1 MSDVAI
7 RASHLSKRYRLG
19 ARREV
24 YATLREAVVSAAQMP
39 LRLLRDRGQL
49 RATPD
54 LWALRDVSFEV
65 KHGEV
70 LGIIGRNGAGKSTL
84 LKLLSRVTRPTTGH
98 AELNG
103 RVGALLEVGTG
114 FHPELSGRENIFLN
128 GAILGM
134 SRAEIVRSF
143 DAIVAFAEIEPF
155 LDTPVKRYSSGMQM
169 RLAFSIAAHLEPD
182 ILIVDEVLAVGDA
195 AFQKKCL
202 GRIGNATREGRT
214 VLFVSHNMPTLLALC
229 DRALLLDGGALIDE
243 GSTPRIV
250 ERYLAAQ
257 LANGSI
263 GLDERYD
270 RSGDGSVRLTS
281 VRIENAADIGAA
293 IRSGSRIKVV
303 LGYRSAAPL
312 HQPQFVVSILDQM
325 DIGLFV
331 LHNEMGGG
339 LPDVL
344 PPQGYVS
351 CFTEP
356 INLTPGRCM
365 VHLEVLKGNAR
376 ADYVPYAASFEVEA
390 DGSSAGTPPREWAL
404 CLLGNSWQFSQ
415 VSHV

>member
-1 MSDVAI
+1 M
-7 RASHLSKRYRLG
+7 
-19 ARREV
+19 
-24 YATLREAVVSAAQMP
+24 YATLRDAVASVAQTP
-39 LRLLRDRGQL
+39 LRVLRDRSL
-49 RATPD
+49 VRARPE
-54 LWALRDVSFEV
+54 LWALQDVSFEV

-70 LGIIGRNGAGKSTL
+70 LGIVGRNGAGKSTL
-84 LKLLSRVTRPTTGH
+84 LKLLSRVTRPTTGR
-98 AELNG
+98 AELHG

-114 FHPELSGRENIFLN
+114 FHLELSGRENIFLN

-134 SRAEIVRSF
+134 TKAEIKRSF
-143 DAIVAFAEIEPF
+143 DAIVAFAEVESF
-155 LDTPVKRYSSGMQM
+155 LEMPVKRYSSGMQM
-169 RLAFSIAAHLEPD
+169 RLAFSIAAHFQPD

-202 GRIGNATREGRT
+202 GRMGSASREGRT

-229 DRALLLDGGALIDE
+229 DRALLLDAGALVDE

-257 LANGSI
+257 LANGSTA
-263 GLDERYD
+263 LDQRHD
-270 RSGDGSVRLTS
+270 RSGDGTVRLTS
-281 VRIENAADIGAA
+281 VRIENAADAASA
-293 IRSGSRIKVV
+293 IRSGSRLKVV
-303 LGYRSAAPL
+303 VGYSSAAPL
-312 HQPQFVVSILDQM
+312 RQPQFVVSILDQM

-344 PPQGYVS
+344 PPIGYVS
-351 CFTEP
+351 CMTEP

-376 ADYVPYAASFEVEA
+376 ADYVPYAASFDVEP
-390 DGSSAGTPPREWAL
+390 DSSSAGTPPREWAM
-404 CLLGNSWQFSQ
+404 CLLGHTWQ
-415 VSHV
+415 VSQAGQV

>member
-1 MSDVAI
+1 MSDIAI
-7 RASHLSKRYRLG
+7 RVSHLGKRYRLG
-19 ARREV
+19 PRREM
-24 YATLREAVVSAAQMP
+24 YATLRDTIASVAQTP
-39 LRLLRDRGQL
+39 VRVLRNHSLVTPR
-49 RATPD
+49 PD

-84 LKLLSRVTRPTTGH
+84 LKVLSRVTRPTTGR

-114 FHPELSGRENIFLN
+114 FHSELSGRENIFLN

-134 SRAEIVRSF
+134 TTVEIKRSF

-155 LDTPVKRYSSGMQM
+155 LDMPVKRYSSGMQM
-169 RLAFSIAAHLEPD
+169 RLAFSVAAHFEPD

-202 GRIGNATREGRT
+202 GRIGNVRREGRT
-214 VLFVSHNMPTLLALC
+214 ILFVSHNMPTLLALC
-229 DRALLLDGGALIDE
+229 DRAVLLNGGALIDE
-243 GSTPRIV
+243 GATPRIV

-263 GLDERYD
+263 ALDQRQD

-281 VRIENAADIGAA
+281 VRIENAADAGGA
-293 IRSGSRIKVV
+293 IRSGSRLRVV
-303 LGYRSAAPL
+303 LGYSSPVPL
-312 HQPQFVVSILDQM
+312 RQPQFVVSILDQM

-339 LPDVL
+339 LPDLL
-344 PPQGYVS
+344 PPIGYVS
-351 CFTEP
+351 ALTEP

-376 ADYVPYAASFEVEA
+376 ADYVPYAASFEVEPDSA
-390 DGSSAGTPPREWAL
+390 SAGIPPREWAM
-404 CLLGNSWQFSQ
+404 CLLGHTWQFSQ
-415 VSHV
+415 ASQV